1 MKHTK
6 GKHLKKR
13 GRIRLTSRFYALM
26 VTILGFISIFIFDA
40 IGETDITGPIF
51 VMFLGIL
58 AYAGSFGED
67 E

>member
-6 GKHLKKR
+6 GKHLKRRK
-13 GRIRLTSRFYALM
+13 IVLTSRFYALM
-26 VTILGFISIFIFDA
+26 TIILGFMSLFIFDA

-58 AYAGSFGED
+58 GYVGSFGED

>member
-51 VMFLGIL
+51 VMFLGL
-58 AYAGSFGED
+58 LGYAGSFGED
-67 E
+67 V